1 MSKKT
6 VLMKSK
12 DRLSR
17 ADAAAF
23 LRQLAEKVEG
33 GEVSLIQ
40 GDQEVV
46 LEIPAQVQL
55 DVEAQDK
62 PKKRGTKRQLEIE
75 MEWYVGLEGEA
86 RSGLEL
92 G

>member
-1 MSKKT
+1 MAKKT

-23 LRQLAEKVEG
+23 LRQLADKVES

-40 GDQEVV
+40 GSQEVS
-46 LEIPAQVQL
+46 LEIPAQVTL
-55 DVEAQDK
+55 EVDAEDK
-62 PKKRGTKRQLEIE
+62 SKKRGTKRSLEIE
-75 MEWYVGLEGEA
+75 MEWYVGMEGEA